1 MSATCSR
8 FGADALNSGV
18 YLVPFCHG
26 SIISHR
32 VRGNAEQKSAHI
44 RCFLDLVREKIG
56 ECTAFFIKKDTV
68 RICILKRLTDHSVC
82 ALFIGMIESSELRFS
97 QSKGN

>member
-1 MSATCSR
+1 M
-8 FGADALNSGV
+8 
-18 YLVPFCHG
+18 
-26 SIISHR
+26 
-32 VRGNAEQKSAHI
+32 
-44 RCFLDLVREKIG
+44 VREKMG
-56 ECTAFFIKKDTV
+56 ECTALFIKKDTV